1 MKRSFRLR
9 LALLL
14 VLLAGSGLVG
24 FSVVSWKLI
33 YDAKVSRLDASL
45 ENQLRRSVR
54 LPGGDRNGNHNGDR
68 NAPNRIREIGEQE
81 RWQFYESMIS
91 RELGNIVALQVT
103 ANGDLLYQSNN
114 WATDLD
120 TTALFRLLPEPTDL
134 PEPTASEANPPA
146 QTRETRSDRP
156 LTDRLL
162 NFPFATRYKTS
173 GTWRIGAIRFPQA
186 QVAIAV
192 SLESIDQEMVVIRNI
207 FLISIPVV
215 LILVAVGAWT
225 LSGQALRPIHRLTD
239 AIRHVS
245 AKGLDQRLSSQA
257 IDVEFVELIQVFNQ
271 MLERLERSFRQA
283 SRFSADAAHELK
295 TPLTILQ
302 GELDCTLQQAE
313 AGSEMQQRL
322 GSLFDE
328 AHRLSEIVR
337 KLLLLSLADAGQMS
351 LSQAEV
357 DLSAILIEMV
367 DDLELLAPELTVQT
381 KIADGLKV
389 WGDRDLLIQVLQN
402 LLSNAIKY
410 NLPHGWLK
418 INARQQSARVLV
430 TFSNASKELSAA
442 DRHRIFN
449 RFHRGDPAHTR
460 KVDGTGLGLSLSREI
475 ARAHGGDLTLD
486 PAAPNQTLFTLSL
499 ALAPPLTKVQPESHH
514 PRIENV

>member
-1 MKRSFRLR
+1 MRRSFRLR

-24 FSVVSWKLI
+24 FSFVSWKLI

-45 ENQLRRSVR
+45 ENQLRRSFR
-54 LPGGDRNGNHNGDR
+54 LPDGDRGTPERTH
-68 NAPNRIREIGEQE
+68 ELGEQG
-81 RWQFYESMIS
+81 RWQLYESMLS
-91 RELGNIVALQVT
+91 RELGSAVALQIT
-103 ANGDLLYQSNN
+103 QEDGDVLYQSAN
-114 WATDLD
+114 WSADLNAM
-120 TTALFRLLPEPTDL
+120 ALFQLLPEPTDL
-134 PEPTASEANPPA
+134 PETAPLN
-146 QTRETRSDRP
+146 RDRRIRGDRS
-156 LTDRLL
+156 LTNQLPS
-162 NFPFATRYKTS
+162 FPFATRYKTS
-173 GTWRIGAIRFPQA
+173 GTWRVGAIRFPQT
-186 QVAIAV
+186 QVAIAA
-192 SLESIDQEMVVIRNI
+192 SLQGIDQEMVVIRNI

-215 LILVAVGAWT
+215 LTLVAIGAWT
-225 LSGQALRPIHRLTD
+225 LSGQALRPIHQLTH
-239 AIRHVS
+239 AIRQVS

-271 MLERLERSFRQA
+271 MLERLERSFKQA

-302 GELDCTLQQAE
+302 GELDRTLQQAE

-328 AHRLSEIVR
+328 AYRLSEIVR

-367 DDLELLAPELTVQT
+367 DDLELLAPELTMQT
-381 KIADGLKV
+381 EIADGLKV

-410 NLPHGWLK
+410 NLPNGWLR
-418 INARQQSARVLV
+418 IDARQQSAMVLV
-430 TFSNASKELSAA
+430 TFSNASKELSAS
-442 DRHRIFN
+442 DRHRIFD

-460 KVDGTGLGLSLSREI
+460 KVDGTGLGLSLAREI

-486 PAAPNQTLFTLSL
+486 PDVPHQTSFTLSL
-499 ALAPPLTKVQPESHH
+499 AIAPPLTKVQPESRHLYS
-514 PRIENV
+514 E

>member
-1 MKRSFRLR
+1 MRRSFRLR

-45 ENQLRRSVR
+45 ENQLRRSFR
-54 LPGGDRNGNHNGDR
+54 LPNGDR
-68 NAPNRIREIGEQE
+68 GTPERTHELGEQG
-81 RWQFYESMIS
+81 RWQLYESMLS
-91 RELGNIVALQVT
+91 RELGSAVALQIT
-103 ANGDLLYQSNN
+103 QEDGDVLYQSAN
-114 WATDLD
+114 WSADLNAM
-120 TTALFRLLPEPTDL
+120 ALFQLLPEPTDL
-134 PEPTASEANPPA
+134 PETAPLN
-146 QTRETRSDRP
+146 RDRRIRGDRP
-156 LTDRLL
+156 PTNQLPS
-162 NFPFATRYKTS
+162 FPFATRYKTS
-173 GTWRIGAIRFPQA
+173 GTWRVGEIRFPQT
-186 QVAIAV
+186 QVAIAA
-192 SLESIDQEMVVIRNI
+192 SLQGIDQEMVIIRNI

-215 LILVAVGAWT
+215 LTLVAIGAWT
-225 LSGQALRPIHRLTD
+225 LSGQALRPIHQLTH
-239 AIRHVS
+239 AIRQVS

-271 MLERLERSFRQA
+271 MLERLERSFKQA

-302 GELDCTLQQAE
+302 GELDRTLQQAE

-328 AHRLSEIVR
+328 AYRLSEIVR

-367 DDLELLAPELTVQT
+367 DDLELLAPELTMQT
-381 KIADGLKV
+381 EIAHDLKV

-410 NLPHGWLK
+410 NLPNGWLR
-418 INARQQSARVLV
+418 IDARQQSAMVLV
-430 TFSNASKELSAA
+430 TFSNASKELSAS
-442 DRHRIFN
+442 DRHRIFD

-460 KVDGTGLGLSLSREI
+460 KVDGTGLGLSLAREI

-486 PAAPNQTLFTLSL
+486 PDVPHQTSFTLSL
-499 ALAPPLTKVQPESHH
+499 AIAPPLTKVQPESRHLYS
-514 PRIENV
+514 E

>member
-33 YDAKVSRLDASL
+33 YDTKVSRLDASL

-54 LPGGDRNGNHNGDR
+54 LPDGDRGTPERTHHL
-68 NAPNRIREIGEQE
+68 GEEE
-81 RWQFYESMIS
+81 RWQFYESMLS
-91 RELGNIVALQVT
+91 RELGTGLVALQVT
-103 ANGDLLYQSNN
+103 QGNSVLYQSAN
-114 WATDLD
+114 WTADLD
-120 TTALFRLLPEPTDL
+120 ASALFRLLPEPTDL
-134 PEPTASEANPPA
+134 PETVPPN
-146 QTRETRSDRP
+146 QDRRMRGDRP
-156 LTDRLL
+156 LTDRLS

-173 GTWRIGAIRFPQA
+173 GAWRIGAIRFPQSE
-186 QVAIAV
+186 VAIAV
-192 SLESIDQEMVVIRNI
+192 SLQSIDQEMVVIRNI

-225 LSGQALRPIHRLTD
+225 LSGQALRPIRQLTD
-239 AIRHVS
+239 AIQHVS

-271 MLERLERSFRQA
+271 MLERLERSFKQA

-302 GELDCTLQQAE
+302 GELDRTLQQAE

-351 LSQAEV
+351 LYQAEV
-357 DLSAILIEMV
+357 DLSAILVEMV

-381 KIADGLKV
+381 EIADGLRV

-410 NLPHGWLK
+410 NLPTGWLRIDAK
-418 INARQQSARVLV
+418 QQSTMVLV

-442 DRHRIFN
+442 DRHRIFD

-460 KVDGTGLGLSLSREI
+460 KVDGTGLGLSLAREI

-486 PAAPNQTLFTLSL
+486 PDAPNQTSFTLSL
-499 ALAPPLTKVQPESHH
+499 AIAPHVTEVSS
-514 PRIENV
+514 